1 MPDRAFPR
9 TLTLSAHIRA
19 LGHEGGAKVSLG
31 EIIDTFGRRAFGALL
46 FVLAI
51 PNLLPLPP
59 GSSTILGAPLLLI
72 SPQMVIGFDTLWLPK
87 FIDDR
92 QLNRADLARVFDRLL
107 PWLERIEQVSR
118 PRLMFMFGPVG
129 DRLIGLVCTLL
140 SFVLIL
146 PIPLGNLLPA
156 LTIAVL
162 AFSMVQRDG
171 LLAIAG
177 YALAATSAAVLMLSA
192 GVVMGALHHLVGWF
206 AGA

>member
-1 MPDRAFPR
+1 MPDREFPQH
-9 TLTLSAHIRA
+9 LSLSAHIRA
-19 LGHEGGAKVSLG
+19 LGEQAAEKVTLG
-31 EIIDTFGRRAFGALL
+31 EIIDTFGRRAFAALM

-72 SPQMVIGFDTLWLPK
+72 SPQMLIGFQTLWLPR
-87 FIDDR
+87 FIDER
-92 QLNRADLARVFDRLL
+92 QMSRAELARAFGKLL

-118 PRLMFMFGPVG
+118 PRLVFMFGPLG
-129 DRLIGLVCTLL
+129 DRLIGLICTLL
-140 SFVLIL
+140 SLVLIL

-171 LLAIAG
+171 LLALVG
-177 YALAATSAAVLMLSA
+177 YALAATSAGVLVLSA
-192 GVVMGALHHLVGWF
+192 SVVMAAVQHLVGWF
-206 AGA
+206 GGA

>member
-1 MPDRAFPR
+1 MPDRPYSPH
-9 TLTLSAHIRA
+9 LSLSGHIRD
-19 LGHEGGAKVSLG
+19 LGHRAAEKVTLG
-31 EIIDTFGRRAFGALL
+31 EIIDSFGRRAFAALL

-72 SPQMVIGFDTLWLPK
+72 APQMVIGFQTLWLPK
-87 FIDDR
+87 VIDDR
-92 QLNRADLARVFDRLL
+92 KLSRAELARVFDRLL
-107 PWLERIEQVSR
+107 PWLERVEQISR
-118 PRLMFMFGPVG
+118 PRLVFMFGPVG
-129 DRLIGLVCTLL
+129 DRLIGLICTLL

-171 LLAIAG
+171 LLALAG
-177 YALAATSAAVLMLSA
+177 YALAASSGALLVLSA
-192 GVVMGALHHLVGWF
+192 GVVMGSIHHLVGWF
-206 AGA
+206 GGA